1 MTPAERLRAAADT
14 IERTANAA
22 TPGPWG
28 ENTGRPNR
36 YGAII
41 SHDAPCDDDER
52 EGYGGALIGES
63 MLTGNRA
70 HVALWDPPTA
80 LLAAEILR
88 TMADR
93 VEQLAPVHV
102 GNPDAALAFADR
114 ILTGG
119 AS

>member
-1 MTPAERLRAAADT
+1 MAMTPAERLRAAADT
-14 IERTANAA
+14 IERAANAA

-28 ENTGRPNR
+28 ENTSRPNR

-80 LLAAEILR
+80 LLAAAVLAQAADGFTAGLR
-88 TMADR
+88 M
-93 VEQLAPVHV
+93 
-102 GNPDAALAFADR
+102 PDAVFDLADR

-119 AS
+119 AW